1 MRTIALTL
9 AYDGTDFR
17 GYQIQPNTRTV
28 QGVIEAG
35 LERLLEEP
43 VRVACAGR
51 TDTGVHAKGQVIS
64 FRTDNHSIPGDKIAV
79 ALNSRTPGDV
89 SALDSGEVPE
99 EFHARYSAVQRTY
112 RYALYCGDV
121 ADPLVDRY
129 AVRLRRLPS
138 LDRVNGYAARLV
150 GYHDFT
156 TFASS
161 RDRSGSRWRS
171 IDRAFWFPL
180 DRFLIFEISARSFMW
195 HMVRSIVGT
204 MVALDAQGAPPEQ
217 LSEMLAAGDRSLAAT
232 TAAARGLVFYRVT
245 YSGSW
250 WYPGGDGQAGS
261 EECETAIG
269 DKGSIV

>member
-17 GYQIQPNTRTV
+17 GYQVQPNTRTV

-35 LERLLEEP
+35 LERLFEEP
-43 VRVACAGR
+43 VRVECAGR

-64 FRTDNHSIPGDKIAV
+64 FRTENHSIPGDRIAV

-89 SALDSGEVPE
+89 SALDSGEVPGG
-99 EFHARYSAVQRTY
+99 FHARYSAVLRTY
-112 RYALYCGDV
+112 RYFVYAGDA

-138 LDRVNGYAARLV
+138 LERLNSYAARLV

-180 DRFLIFEISARSFMW
+180 DRFFVFEISARSFMW

-204 MVALDAQGAPPEQ
+204 LIALDAKHAPPEQ
-217 LSEMLAAGDRSLAAT
+217 LSGMLAAGDRSLAAT

-245 YSGSW
+245 YPAGAGYPRVDSGASQTV
-250 WYPGGDGQAGS
+250 GEGS
-261 EECETAIG
+261 FE
-269 DKGSIV
+269 